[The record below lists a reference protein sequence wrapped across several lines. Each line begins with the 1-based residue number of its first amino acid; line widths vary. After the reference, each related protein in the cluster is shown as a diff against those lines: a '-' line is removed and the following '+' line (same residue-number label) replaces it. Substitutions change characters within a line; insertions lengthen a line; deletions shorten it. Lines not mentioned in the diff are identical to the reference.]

1 MKFQFLIIFG
11 ISKESIYKTAID
23 MAKENDH
30 PEIVEL
36 LSQRMKKKK
45 NEDDSKSP
53 GK

>member
-1 MKFQFLIIFG
+1 MIKIQFRIICG

-36 LSQRMKKKK
+36 LSKRMKKKEK
-45 NEDDSKSP
+45 
-53 GK
+53 